1 MPTALLIK
9 ANGETARLTLNERDS
24 EGEQSN
30 YEVIRDGVGG
40 LLDTVRNDEVVC
52 YVHDEGLLIG
62 LPVNVVASMLFQRPL
77 VGDVVLVGYLNEY
90 GESDGY
96 DYDLPSEYLS
106 DDFIKTAQEMN
117 TDEQM
122 ITALTAHIAEMD
134 FSPKVIPM
142 TDDDFTRWYETGEM
156 PKGDN

>member
-9 ANGETARLTLNERDS
+9 ANGETERLTLNERDS

-30 YEVIRDGVGG
+30 YEIIRNGVGG

-52 YVHDEGLLIG
+52 YLHDEGLLIG
-62 LPVNVVASMLFQRPL
+62 LPVNVCASMLFQRPL
-77 VGDVVLVGYLNEY
+77 VGDVVLVGSLNEW

-96 DYDLPSEYLS
+96 DYELPSAYLS
-106 DDFIKTAQEMN
+106 DKFVQTAHEMN

-122 ITALTAHIAEMD
+122 ITALTQHISEMD
-134 FSPKVIPM
+134 LSPKVIPM
-142 TDDDFTRWYETGEM
+142 TDADFERWYETGEI
-156 PKGDN
+156 PNGDN